1 MDNQVRDNITA
12 ISNAILPQDSNGIP
26 QIVWYQGGPGTGF
39 GLWEHLVGAATGD
52 EIKANVRDAYLFLV
66 DNYIPGAEIYLFG
79 WSRGAYTARVVS
91 GLIYDVGLLKV
102 SGVDYFGAMFDAFFD
117 PNVETRSVVPDS
129 QVVKTDVE
137 CLGLWETVGSLGI
150 PDSAV
155 LGFQI
160 PIVDQILSW
169 WNNLNWY
176 RFNNTV
182 LPATS
187 RIGLQA

>member
-1 MDNQVRDNITA
+1 M
-12 ISNAILPQDSNGIP
+12 
-26 QIVWYQGGPGTGF
+26 
-39 GLWEHLVGAATGD
+39 
-52 EIKANVRDAYLFLV
+52 
-66 DNYIPGAEIYLFG
+66 
-79 WSRGAYTARVVS
+79 VS